1 MENMVAS
8 KGIKTLLGIRYH
20 LQLKCKIKGEKKGKR
35 RNFCAPGMRF
45 GCCMGAIFVEES
57 FCIKKISDSC
67 LRAGGGGGIIT
78 KQSEKSESQ
87 LQSETSVCR
96 VGELL
101 IEASRPPY
109 GTD

>member
-67 LRAGGGGGIIT
+67 LRAGGGGGHYY
-78 KQSEKSESQ
+78 QAE
-87 LQSETSVCR
+87 
-96 VGELL
+96 
-101 IEASRPPY
+101 
-109 GTD
+109 